1 MGTYCW
7 VAVENALPS
16 IFIDKEIFPGMS
28 FGFKDCDSVSAVE
41 VHDFGVSELSTGWAL
56 LMFSGDCIESSDSIQ
71 TYAKAFGS
79 ETRCVVVNMAS
90 TVMCSD
96 FSLFFDSKLRC
107 SVRYNGCDHG
117 VMHFEKYGR
126 LPNGGGKIVSEE
138 FDRQKRVTE
147 TDYVFSIAEKLG
159 ELLTGYRCEGSLPR
173 AKTIGGFRL
182 LEQV

>member
-1 MGTYCW
+1 
-7 VAVENALPS
+7 
-16 IFIDKEIFPGMS
+16 
-28 FGFKDCDSVSAVE
+28 
-41 VHDFGVSELSTGWAL
+41 
-56 LMFSGDCIESSDSIQ
+56 
-71 TYAKAFGS
+71 
-79 ETRCVVVNMAS
+79 
-90 TVMCSD
+90 
-96 FSLFFDSKLRC
+96 
-107 SVRYNGCDHG
+107 
-117 VMHFEKYGR
+117 VMHFEKCGR